1 MQENT
6 HHIALPTK
14 GRTALYLSVALLIIM
29 IAGSLGLYGYD
40 MYLTREIATQK
51 SMITDTEKQISEIAR
66 DRDIIITKIAE
77 SNTIR
82 PSLDLRT
89 LITQF
94 KAAADEE
101 NVRLKGFSV
110 KNDTITTSLIATE

>member
-14 GRTALYLSVALLIIM
+14 GRTAWYLSVGILIVM

-40 MYLTREIATQK
+40 MYLTSEISTQQ
-51 SMITDTEKQISEIAR
+51 SLIADTQRQISEIAR

>member
-6 HHIALPTK
+6 HHITLPTK
-14 GRTALYLSVALLIIM
+14 GRTVWYLSVGLLIVM

-40 MYLTREIATQK
+40 MYLTREISTQK
-51 SMITDTEKQISEIAR
+51 SLIADTERQISEIAR

-94 KAAADEE
+94 KIAADEE
-101 NVRLKGFSV
+101 KVRLKGFSV